1 MYASGDSSISYAL
14 EGDNNTDFS
23 VDETGRIKVAKTLNY
38 DQNQKYDLS
47 LVIKGRYDTV
57 SVPLS
62 IEVSKNIAPDFSVN
76 CSNSCSVAENSSQ
89 GSTIIRANRT
99 DNDSDSVS
107 YQLQNTFSEK
117 FEINDKTGEVK
128 LKNTLDYEL

>member
-1 MYASGDSSISYAL
+1 M
-14 EGDNNTDFS
+14 TK
-23 VDETGRIKVAKTLNY
+23 IKNMIYPL
-38 DQNQKYDLS
+38 L
-47 LVIKGRYDTV
+47 IKGRYDTV

-62 IEVSKNIAPDFSVN
+62 IEISKNIAPDFSVN

-89 GSTIIRANRT
+89 GATIIRANRI

-117 FEINDKTGEVK
+117 FEINDQTGEVK
-128 LKNTLDYEL
+128 LKNTLDYEDSTSYDLTVNRFLLPKKSLNF